1 MLRNLMIWNMKYRN
15 PINQRNSSPITAV
28 GVRASRFSCKNPR
41 LAHSWRPYVIRTDFC
56 THVRWFG
63 SSHRAFENFQLDITF
78 LKNRNLESV
87 ETSLPSP
94 SISMLHWYE
103 SDRLSIW
110 WWSVDGSYWNYFLC
124 ILSTAEQSWE
134 YSVTKIFP
142 HSSLIGVKR
151 YNIKKIRSIR

>member
-103 SDRLSIW
+103 WMEAIG
-110 WWSVDGSYWNYFLC
+110 VICLC